1 MNMKSNN
8 IDNNI
13 EDIRSKFQNLLKHH
27 SEDEQIKHDTQ
38 MLMYRFLNE
47 IQKYQNIEGINRKK
61 LAEAIKTS
69 ASYLTQ
75 LFRGNKPLNF
85 ETLAKIQKALNI
97 KFEIIAYPKF
107 KEIELFDETQ
117 FYEAIVKYK
126 TPAGYWCYKN
136 FENIDKI
143 KEANTSKGQLP
154 KNDSKK
160 LVA

>member
-1 MNMKSNN
+1 MKSNKVN
-8 IDNNI
+8 NNI
-13 EDIRSKFQNLLKHH
+13 EEIRSKFQNLLKHH
-27 SEDEQIKHDTQ
+27 SEEEQIKHDTQ

-47 IQKYQNIEGINRKK
+47 IQKYQDIQGLNRKK
-61 LAEAIKTS
+61 LAESIKTS

-85 ETLAKIQKALNI
+85 ETLAKVQKALNI
-97 KFEIIAYPKF
+97 KFEVVANPKF
-107 KEIELFDETQ
+107 NEVEVADEAH
-117 FYEAIVKYK
+117 FLKAIDRYK

-136 FENIDKI
+136 FEDFENL
-143 KEANTSKGQLP
+143 KEAPSSKGQLQ